1 VGAAVEASDNEPG
14 PERPA
19 RAGEIE
25 LSCNL
30 LPNPATVEHIVA
42 AEALGYRRAWLC
54 DSPGV
59 YDDVWMTL
67 ARAADRTERIGLGI
81 AVLVPSL
88 RHVLTTARA
97 LATLEQ
103 QAPGRVAV
111 AVGTGFTGRILLGQR
126 PLPWTA
132 VAAHVRALR
141 GLLAGDEVEVDGRLL
156 RVSFAH
162 DEAPRRPSTAA
173 VLVAANGPK
182 GIAVAHE
189 LGDGVLCMQEPVP
202 GFDWCAVVGGG
213 TVLDPGEDVTSPRVF
228 ATLAPTLAFTYHW
241 LWETGG
247 AAVDVLPGGAG
258 WRAEIEAVAPERRH
272 LVVHARH
279 LVAPTD
285 PELPFIS
292 PELAAASPFTGT
304 PAEVRDRVAAMV
316 AGGAT
321 ELVYAPMGADTL
333 RELRAMAAAVIS

>member
-1 VGAAVEASDNEPG
+1 MGAPV
-14 PERPA
+14 
-19 RAGEIE
+19 E

-30 LPNPATVEHIVA
+30 LPNAATVEHIVA
-42 AEALGYRRAWLC
+42 AEALGYSRAWLC

-97 LATLEQ
+97 VATLEH

-126 PLPWTA
+126 PLPWRD
-132 VAAHVRALR
+132 VADHVRALR

-156 RVSFAH
+156 RLSFPH
-162 DEAPRRPSTAA
+162 DPVVGGPPRRPSRAA

-182 GIAVAHE
+182 GIAVAHD

-213 TVLDPGEDVTSPRVF
+213 TVLEPGEDAGSPRVF
-228 ATLAPTLAFTYHW
+228 ETLAPTLAFTYHW

-247 AAVDVLPGGAG
+247 PAVDVLPGGAG
-258 WRAEIEAVAPERRH
+258 WRAAIEAEAPARRH
-272 LVVHARH
+272 LAVHERH
-279 LVAPTD
+279 LVAPTERERPFLD
-285 PELPFIS
+285 PSLV
-292 PELAAASPFTGT
+292 ATSPFTGT
-304 PAEVRDRVAAMV
+304 PDEVRDRVAAV
-316 AGGAT
+316 AAGGAT
-321 ELVYAPMGADTL
+321 ELVYAPMGPDTP
-333 RELRAMAAAVIS
+333 RELTAMARAVLT

>member
-1 VGAAVEASDNEPG
+1 M
-14 PERPA
+14 PA
-19 RAGEIE
+19 PLE

-30 LPNPATVEHIVA
+30 LPHADTVEHIVA

-97 LATLEQ
+97 VATLEQ

-126 PLPWTA
+126 PMPWA
-132 VAAHVRALR
+132 DVAAHIRALR
-141 GLLAGDEVEVDGRLL
+141 GLLTGGEVEVDGHLL
-156 RVSFAH
+156 QLSFPH
-162 DEAPRRPSTAA
+162 DATPRRPSTAA

-189 LGDGVLCMQEPVP
+189 LGDGVLCMQEPVA
-202 GFDWCAVVGGG
+202 GFDWCALVGGG
-213 TVLDPGEDVTSPRVF
+213 TILEPGEDVSSPRVF
-228 ATLAPTLAFTYHW
+228 VTLAPTVAFTYHW

-247 AAVDVLPGGAG
+247 AAVDVLPGGAE
-258 WRAEIEAVAPERRH
+258 WRAAVEAVAPERRH
-272 LVVHARH
+272 LAVHERH
-279 LVAPTD
+279 LVAPT
-285 PELPFIS
+285 ERERPFVS
-292 PELAAASPFTGT
+292 PHLVAGSPFTGP
-304 PAEVRDRVAAMV
+304 PADVRERVAAAT
-316 AGGAT
+316 AGGMT

-333 RELRAMAAAVIS
+333 RELRTFADAVLR

>member
-1 VGAAVEASDNEPG
+1 MGAPV
-14 PERPA
+14 
-19 RAGEIE
+19 E

-30 LPNPATVEHIVA
+30 LPNAATVDHVVA
-42 AEALGYRRAWLC
+42 AEALGYTRAWLC

-97 LATLEQ
+97 VATLEQ

-111 AVGTGFTGRILLGQR
+111 AIGTGFTGRILLGQR
-126 PLPWTA
+126 PLPWAA
-132 VAAHVRALR
+132 VAEHVRALR
-141 GLLAGDEVEVDGRLL
+141 GLLAGDEVEVDGQLL
-156 RVSFAH
+156 RLSFPH
-162 DEAPRRPSTAA
+162 DEVAGGPPRGPSRAA
-173 VLVAANGPK
+173 ILVAANGPK

-202 GFDWCAVVGGG
+202 GFDWCALVGGG
-213 TVLDPGEDVTSPRVF
+213 TVLEPGEDLASPRVF
-228 ATLAPTLAFTYHW
+228 EALAPTVAFTYHW

-247 AAVDVLPGGAG
+247 PAVDARPGGAG
-258 WRAEIEAVAPERRH
+258 WRAAVEQVAPERRH
-272 LVVHARH
+272 LAVHERH
-279 LVAPTD
+279 LVAPTESERPFLD
-285 PELPFIS
+285 PALV
-292 PELAAASPFTGT
+292 AASPFTG
-304 PAEVRDRVAAMV
+304 PPDEVRARVEAVV

-321 ELVYAPMGADTL
+321 EVVYAPMGPDPL
-333 RELRAMAAAVIS
+333 RELAAMAGAVLS

>member
-1 VGAAVEASDNEPG
+1 VGAPV
-14 PERPA
+14 
-19 RAGEIE
+19 E

-42 AEALGYRRAWLC
+42 AEELGYTRAWLC
-54 DSPGV
+54 DSPGI

-67 ARAADRTERIGLGI
+67 ARAADRTQRIGLGI

-97 LATLEQ
+97 VATLEQ

-126 PLPWTA
+126 PMTWAA
-132 VAAHVRALR
+132 VADHVRALR

-156 RVSFAH
+156 RLSFPH
-162 DEAPRRPSTAA
+162 DELDGGARRGPSRAA

-213 TVLDPGEDVTSPRVF
+213 TVLEPGEDLSSPRVF
-228 ATLAPTLAFTYHW
+228 EALAPTVAFTYHW

-247 AAVDVLPGGAG
+247 AAVDVLPGGPG
-258 WRAEIEAVAPERRH
+258 WRAALEEVAPTRRH
-272 LVVHARH
+272 LALHERH
-279 LVAPTD
+279 LVAPTERERPFLD
-285 PELPFIS
+285 PGLV
-292 PELAAASPFTGT
+292 ATSPFTGS
-304 PAEVRDRVAAMV
+304 PGAVRERVAAV
-316 AGGAT
+316 AAGGAT
-321 ELVYAPMGADTL
+321 EWVYAPMGPDTM
-333 RELRAMAAAVIS
+333 RELTATAQAVLS